1 MNLLCLPP
9 RQPAQLFLSE
19 FPEMRT
25 LRLMLRQKHTPPPP
39 PLFREGCT
47 SSLAAGRPAPAALLS
62 TPLNRPDV
70 RGCLNQHV
78 AGERRGRP
86 LSHEFCPSG
95 FLLSL
100 PPACEPGTFST
111 WSIDFSSKDTA
122 ADVRPGSA
130 SLGEPRPPT
139 LSLSLGPGGV
149 ECSHLCAAGLPWRS
163 RSLPPPAA
171 GFPCLC
177 NNLNGFNILSVVL
190 HVGYCLLT
198 PKGTRPLRS
207 QTSRDAESLE
217 NPSSTH
223 ERCPATVKLEPV
235 KPF

>member
-1 MNLLCLPP
+1 MNPLCLPP

-25 LRLMLRQKHTPPPP
+25 LRLMLRQKHTPPTP

-130 SLGEPRPPT
+130 SLGGPRPPT
-139 LSLSLGPGGV
+139 LSLSRAWWRGV
-149 ECSHLCAAGLPWRS
+149 FTPVCCGSTLEV
-163 RSLPPPAA
+163 SLPTASCRRLP
-171 GFPCLC
+171 
-177 NNLNGFNILSVVL
+177 LSV
-190 HVGYCLLT
+190 
-198 PKGTRPLRS
+198 
-207 QTSRDAESLE
+207 
-217 NPSSTH
+217 
-223 ERCPATVKLEPV
+223 
-235 KPF
+235 